1 MVSSATTVPEP
12 GPVHASVAFLRIPRF
27 AARGVAEQAALKQE
41 LEAGVHEVVAGWAEA
56 DRAVLDA
63 EDGVAMV
70 LFGDPT
76 RALDALESLQSRT
89 GEVLQV
95 GLNYGPL
102 ALTERGAEGRVFGDG
117 LTAAAAAAR
126 FATSG
131 RILVTEDFSRAL
143 ALRDPERAAGLA
155 PAGDFTD
162 TRVRLHSLYAPD
174 PARRAAYRRRMLAYG
189 VAGVVA
195 LVSLGLAGRSARHAL
210 YPPPPA
216 VVTLAVKPRG
226 EIFVD
231 GEPRGRTPP
240 LTQIEV
246 PAGHHLIVIRHPGF
260 TPVRHEIELHPGD
273 RVTITHTFVAP
284 PRQQQQQEAPKSDFW
299 RDLRRQF
306 GGS

>member
-1 MVSSATTVPEP
+1 MASPDSTVPGT

-27 AARGVAEQAALKQE
+27 ATRGVAEQAALKQE
-41 LEAGVHEVVAGWAEA
+41 LEAGVHTAIASYAEA

-63 EDGVAMV
+63 EDGVAVVM
-70 LFGDPT
+70 FGDPA
-76 RALDALESLQSRT
+76 RALDAVEGLHGHEGT
-89 GEVLQV
+89 VLQI

-102 ALTERGAEGRVFGDG
+102 ALTDRGADGRVFGDG

-126 FATSG
+126 FASAD

-174 PARRAAYRRRMLAYG
+174 PARRTAYRRRMLAYG
-189 VAGVVA
+189 VAGVIAILSLGFAGRAARLALLASEPA
-195 LVSLGLAGRSARHAL
+195 LVVLDI
-210 YPPPPA
+210 
-216 VVTLAVKPRG
+216 KPRG
-226 EIFVD
+226 EVFVD
-231 GEPRGRTPP
+231 GVARGRTPP

-246 PAGHHLIVIRHPGF
+246 PAGRHTFVVRHPGAA
-260 TPVRHEIELHPGD
+260 PVQSVVDLKAGD
-273 RVTITHTFVAP
+273 RMTLAHTFVASRP
-284 PRQQQQQEAPKSDFW
+284 ADPPKSDFW
-299 RDLRRQF
+299 RDLRRQL

>member
-1 MVSSATTVPEP
+1 MASPATTIPEP

-27 AARGVAEQAALKQE
+27 ATRGVAEQAALKQE
-41 LEAGVHEVVAGWAEA
+41 LEASVRAAIAPLPEP

-63 EDGVAMV
+63 EDGVAVVM
-70 LFGDPT
+70 FGDPA
-76 RALDALESLQSRT
+76 RALDTLEALHSRT
-89 GEVLQV
+89 GAVLQV

-102 ALTERGAEGRVFGDG
+102 ALTDPGAEGRVFGDG

-126 FATSG
+126 FATSD

-195 LVSLGLAGRSARHAL
+195 IVSVGFAARSTRQAL
-210 YPPPPA
+210 FPPPPI
-216 VVTLAVKPRG
+216 VVTFAVKPRG
-226 EIFVD
+226 EVFID
-231 GEPRGRTPP
+231 GIARGRTPP
-240 LTQIEV
+240 LTQVEV
-246 PAGHHLIVIRHPGF
+246 QAGRHVFVIRHAGF
-260 TPVRHEIELHPGD
+260 APVQRVMELSPGD
-273 RVTITHTFVAP
+273 HVTLTHTFVAP
-284 PRQQQQQEAPKSDFW
+284 RQPQPQPPANDFW

>member
-1 MVSSATTVPEP
+1 MVATATTVPDP

-27 AARGVAEQAALKQE
+27 GVRGVAEQAALKQE
-41 LEAGVHEVVAGWAEA
+41 LEASVHAAIAALPEAE
-56 DRAVLDA
+56 RVVLDA
-63 EDGVAMV
+63 EDGVAVVM
-70 LFGDPT
+70 FGDPA
-76 RALDALESLQSRT
+76 RALDLLETMHSREGT
-89 GEVLQV
+89 VLQV

-126 FATSG
+126 FATSD

-195 LVSLGLAGRSARHAL
+195 IVSLGFAGRSARHAL
-210 YPPPPA
+210 FPPPPA
-216 VVTLAVKPRG
+216 VVTLAIKPRG

-231 GEPRGRTPP
+231 GASRGRTPP

-246 PAGHHLIVIRHPGF
+246 PAGHHVFVIRHTGF
-260 TPVRHEIELHPGD
+260 APVQRTLDLQPGD
-273 RVTITHTFVAP
+273 RVTLAHTFLAP
-284 PRQQQQQEAPKSDFW
+284 RPQQPAEPPKSDFW